1 MRRCWLLALL
11 LLAACNGA
19 PPPIMARAAPAAA
32 LSPPDSAGIYVLPG
46 ENAPAASAGALA
58 AAMATA
64 LQQADVP
71 ASAQSSNRGS
81 YRLQP
86 VATATSGADG
96 RATIRI
102 VWELRNAA
110 GKAVGST
117 SSGTVADAAAWQ
129 RGDDK
134 LAAALAASA
143 APAVAKLIAGDVSP
157 PQGGLNPVVALR
169 PVAGAPGDG
178 DRSLTRAMSSALT
191 RANLTLAAAPSDN
204 KDFIV
209 AGTVDVSPPEGATTG
224 RGDLGP
230 DAAGR
235 QRSRPGQAGE
245 RGPGRQPRWSLGRR
259 RLCGRRRRRARRPP
273 AHRRGRAGHRRPLL
287 RPWTAAT
294 FCPPCGGQNRC
305 GSETPLLHSAA
316 LGAAHPGALP
326 RTAKPT

>member
-11 LLAACNGA
+11 VLAACNGA
-19 PPPIMARAAPAAA
+19 PPPIMARTAPAAA

-46 ENAPAASAGALA
+46 ENAPAASAGAVA

-71 ASAQSSNRGS
+71 ASAQSFNRES

-86 VATATSGADG
+86 VVTATSGADG
-96 RATIRI
+96 QATIRI

-110 GKAVGST
+110 GKTVGST

-134 LAAALAASA
+134 LATALAAPA
-143 APAVAKLIAGDVSP
+143 APIVAKLIAGDVAP
-157 PQGGLNPVVALR
+157 PEGGLNPVVALR

-191 RANLTLAAAPSDN
+191 RANLTLTAAPSDK

-209 AGTVDVSPPEGATTG
+209 AGTVEVSPANGPQQQVKVTWVLMRPDGTEIGRVKQANAVPAGSLDGAW
-224 RGDLGP
+224 GDVAYAVAG
-230 DAAGR
+230 AAA
-235 QRSRPGQAGE
+235 PGV
-245 RGPGRQPRWSLGRR
+245 R
-259 RLCGRRRRRARRPP
+259 RLIEEVGLTT
-273 AHRRGRAGHRRPLL
+273 AGH
-287 RPWTAAT
+287 
-294 FCPPCGGQNRC
+294 
-305 GSETPLLHSAA
+305 S
-316 LGAAHPGALP
+316 
-326 RTAKPT
+326 

>member
-19 PPPIMARAAPAAA
+19 PPPIMAHTAPAPAAA
-32 LSPPDSAGIYVLPG
+32 LSPPDSAGIYVLTA
-46 ENAPAASAGALA
+46 ENAPAASAGVLA
-58 AAMATA
+58 TAMATA

-71 ASAQSSNRGS
+71 ASAQSFNRES

-86 VATATSGADG
+86 VVTATSSPGG
-96 RATIRI
+96 HATIRI

-134 LAAALAASA
+134 LATALAAPA

-178 DRSLTRAMSSALT
+178 DRSLTRAMNSALT
-191 RANLTLAAAPSDN
+191 RANLTLAAAPSDK

-209 AGTVDVSPPEGATTG
+209 AGTVEVAPADGAKQQVKVTWVLMRPDGSEIGRVKQENAVPAGSLDGAWGDVAYAVAGA
-224 RGDLGP
+224 
-230 DAAGR
+230 AA
-235 QRSRPGQAGE
+235 PGV
-245 RGPGRQPRWSLGRR
+245 L
-259 RLCGRRRRRARRPP
+259 RLIEEVGLAT
-273 AHRRGRAGHRRPLL
+273 AGH
-287 RPWTAAT
+287 
-294 FCPPCGGQNRC
+294 
-305 GSETPLLHSAA
+305 S
-316 LGAAHPGALP
+316 
-326 RTAKPT
+326 

>member
-1 MRRCWLLALL
+1 MRRYCLLALL

-209 AGTVDVSPPEGATTG
+209 AGTVDVSPPEGAKQQVEVTWVLMRPDGSEVG
-224 RGDLGP
+224 RVKQENAVPAGSLDGAWGDVAYAVAGAAAPGVRRLIEEVGL
-230 DAAGR
+230 ATAGR
-235 QRSRPGQAGE
+235 S
-245 RGPGRQPRWSLGRR
+245 
-259 RLCGRRRRRARRPP
+259 
-273 AHRRGRAGHRRPLL
+273 
-287 RPWTAAT
+287 
-294 FCPPCGGQNRC
+294 
-305 GSETPLLHSAA
+305 
-316 LGAAHPGALP
+316 
-326 RTAKPT
+326 

>member
-1 MRRCWLLALL
+1 MRRAWLLALL

-19 PPPIMARAAPAAA
+19 PPLIMARTAPAAA
-32 LSPPDSAGIYVLPG
+32 LSPPDSAGIYVLSG

-81 YRLQP
+81 YRLHP
-86 VATATSGADG
+86 VVTATSGPDG
-96 RATIRI
+96 RATIRV

-134 LAAALAASA
+134 LAAALAAPA
-143 APAVAKLIAGDVSP
+143 APVVAKLIAGDVSP
-157 PQGGLNPVVALR
+157 PQGSLNPVVALR

-178 DRSLTRAMSSALT
+178 DRSLTRAMSSALS
-191 RANLTLAAAPSDN
+191 RANLTLAAAPSDK

-209 AGTVDVSPPEGATTG
+209 AGTVEISPPNGPQQQVKVTWVLMRPDGSEIGRVKQENAVSAGSLDGAWG
-224 RGDLGP
+224 EVAYAVAG
-230 DAAGR
+230 AAA
-235 QRSRPGQAGE
+235 PGV
-245 RGPGRQPRWSLGRR
+245 R
-259 RLCGRRRRRARRPP
+259 RLIEEVGLTT
-273 AHRRGRAGHRRPLL
+273 AGH
-287 RPWTAAT
+287 
-294 FCPPCGGQNRC
+294 
-305 GSETPLLHSAA
+305 S
-316 LGAAHPGALP
+316 
-326 RTAKPT
+326 

>member
-1 MRRCWLLALL
+1 MRRYCLLALL

-110 GKAVGST
+110 GKVVGAT
-117 SSGTVADAAAWQ
+117 SSATVADTAAWQ

-134 LAAALAASA
+134 LAAALAAPA

-209 AGTVDVSPPEGATTG
+209 AGTVDVSPPEGAKQQVEVIWVLMRPDGSEVG
-224 RGDLGP
+224 RVKQENAVPAGSLDGAWGDVAYAVAGAAAPGVRRLIEEVGL
-230 DAAGR
+230 ATAGR
-235 QRSRPGQAGE
+235 S
-245 RGPGRQPRWSLGRR
+245 
-259 RLCGRRRRRARRPP
+259 
-273 AHRRGRAGHRRPLL
+273 
-287 RPWTAAT
+287 
-294 FCPPCGGQNRC
+294 
-305 GSETPLLHSAA
+305 
-316 LGAAHPGALP
+316 
-326 RTAKPT
+326 

>member
-1 MRRCWLLALL
+1 MRRYWLFALL

-19 PPPIMARAAPAAA
+19 PPPIMARTAPAAA

-86 VATATSGADG
+86 VVTATSGPDG
-96 RATIRI
+96 HATIRI

-117 SSGTVADAAAWQ
+117 SSGTVAAAAAWQ

-134 LAAALAASA
+134 LAAALAAPA

-157 PQGGLNPVVALR
+157 PQGGLNPVVTLR

-191 RANLTLAAAPSDN
+191 RANLTLATAPSDK

-209 AGTVDVSPPEGATTG
+209 AGTVEVSPANGPQQQVKVTWVLTRPDGSEVGRVKQENAVPAGSLDGAW
-224 RGDLGP
+224 GDVAYAVAG
-230 DAAGR
+230 AAA
-235 QRSRPGQAGE
+235 PGV
-245 RGPGRQPRWSLGRR
+245 R
-259 RLCGRRRRRARRPP
+259 RLIEEVGLTT
-273 AHRRGRAGHRRPLL
+273 AGH
-287 RPWTAAT
+287 
-294 FCPPCGGQNRC
+294 
-305 GSETPLLHSAA
+305 S
-316 LGAAHPGALP
+316 
-326 RTAKPT
+326 